1 MLKATMSEM
10 KTKNKNNLMHY
21 NLNLNTKT

>member
-1 MLKATMSEM
+1 MLKATMGEM

-21 NLNLNTKT
+21 NLNLNKKT